1 MVASYM
7 VMQSITFRLSQKD
20 IDYLGR
26 LVKEDYAVNKS
37 EALRRMIRE
46 RQPIMSPIITESW
59 EIPPRERMRFRTRF
73 DDDRIDRLIEIGAAR
88 VSEKKGLQILDEDSL
103 KKMLRGEVP
112 EHKLWCLYSF
122 YECPFH
128 RSTLDQVV
136 ERMT

>member
-1 MVASYM
+1 M
-7 VMQSITFRLSQKD
+7 VMQSVTFRLSQRD
-20 IDYLGR
+20 VDYLGK
-26 LVKEDYAVNKS
+26 LVKEEYAVNKS
-37 EALRRMIRE
+37 EALRRVLRE
-46 RQPIMSPIITESW
+46 RQSAVLPANPGSTGVM
-59 EIPPRERMRFRTRF
+59 ERGRIRFRTRF